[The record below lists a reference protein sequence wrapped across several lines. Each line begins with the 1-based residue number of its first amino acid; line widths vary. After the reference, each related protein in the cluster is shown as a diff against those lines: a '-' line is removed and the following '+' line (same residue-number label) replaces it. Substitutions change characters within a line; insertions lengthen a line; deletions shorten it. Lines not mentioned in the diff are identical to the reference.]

1 MNHLFSGKPSL
12 SKKWLQHLRK
22 IHTEKLKN
30 IKPVIDQSSPAEFLH
45 LRIRKKQEQQKE
57 GKIKIDR
64 YTEIEKANRLLLEKM
79 SNIMNSKSPSQHRFK
94 KKSLNQ
100 EIRKRD
106 LEKIAGDNQAI
117 LRRLQC
123 RTPVYSTHKLEKE

>member
-1 MNHLFSGKPSL
+1 MIRSITGKRSL
-12 SKKWLQHLRK
+12 SKRWEKYAQD
-22 IHTEKLKN
+22 IHYEKLK
-30 IKPVIDQSSPAEFLH
+30 KMRPTLDLSCPTEFSHLKSKAKKDQQ
-45 LRIRKKQEQQKE
+45 RE
-57 GKIKIDR
+57 GKNNIER
-64 YTEIEKANRLLLEKM
+64 FTEIERANRILLEKM

>member
-79 SNIMNSKSPSQHRFK
+79 SNIMNSKSPIRSLSNKR
-94 KKSLNQ
+94 SLNQ
-100 EIRKRD
+100 EYRKKA
-106 LEKIAGDNQAI
+106 LEKIANDNKAFLER
-117 LRRLQC
+117 LRSK
-123 RTPVYSTHKLEKE
+123 TPAYNSRQ